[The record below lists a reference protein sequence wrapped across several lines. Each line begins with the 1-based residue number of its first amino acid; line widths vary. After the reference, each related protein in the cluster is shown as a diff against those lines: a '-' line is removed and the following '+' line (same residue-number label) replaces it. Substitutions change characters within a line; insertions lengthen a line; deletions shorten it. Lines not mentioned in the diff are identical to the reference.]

1 MVKYLI
7 NDLITTQWRSLYKM
21 LIEDFAK
28 MSADFK
34 SYLDNR

>member
-21 LIEDFAK
+21 VIKDCAK
-28 MSADFK
+28 MPADFK